1 MPRLDENR
9 RRLASRVLLVL
20 AIAATFFG
28 VVLVATGGFST
39 RVYGIRVSAHGALR
53 PILFAVLCAALSFRL
68 RPAAQQ
74 DALIARGSRL
84 ADRLLPAVMPVSAAV
99 VLGLGL
105 WYGARSAGG
114 SDPYGY
120 ISQAQLWRAGD
131 LRVHQDFVASVP
143 WPNAD
148 WSFTPLGYRPS
159 TDHTLVPTYAPGLPL
174 LMTLFTA
181 VAGSCGPYLV
191 NPVCGALLVVLAYGI
206 GVRVSGRAVGAIAAL
221 LVASS
226 PTVLFM
232 MLWPMSDVPAAAF
245 WTASLLLA
253 CRSSIA
259 AVALSG
265 AAAGIAI
272 AIRPNLVPLALFPAL
287 IAAWPA
293 LRKYAQG
300 PALEL
305 KYAQG
310 AVFRTARWAALLRL
324 TAFGL
329 ACLPF
334 VLLVAWFYNNL
345 YGSPFQS
352 GYGSTD
358 SIFSSANLR
367 ANLARYPRWLWDTQG
382 PLVFLFVLSPFL
394 LPGPTADSR
403 WLRRILLAFA
413 GGVLASYLWY
423 LPFDAWWFLRFLLP
437 AFPVLFVLTADVVWH
452 GSRRFGVRTQIAAAI
467 AFTVIM
473 VNYAATRASE
483 LDVLGIGAGEQKY
496 ADVGRYLA
504 AKLPA
509 DAVVIAMQH
518 SGSIRHYSGRPTL
531 RYDSLDPDWLDRA
544 IAHLRSA
551 GQEPYLLLETFELPL
566 FRERFAGQK
575 SVAIVDAPPVA
586 LHVRSDVRL
595 YRTDGVSPPETPD
608 PIPLTAGCR

>member
-9 RRLASRVLLVL
+9 RRLASRGLLAL
-20 AIAATFFG
+20 AVAATVLG

-39 RVYGIRVSAHGALR
+39 RIYGIRLSAHGALR

-68 RPAAQQ
+68 RPPAEQ
-74 DALIARGSRL
+74 DALIAGGSLL

-131 LRVHQDFVASVP
+131 LRVHQDFVASMP
-143 WPNAD
+143 WPNVD

-191 NPVCGALLVVLAYGI
+191 NPVCGALLVILAYGI

-232 MLWPMSDVPAAAF
+232 MLWPMSDVPAAVF

-253 CRSSIA
+253 CRSSFTGL
-259 AVALSG
+259 ALSG

-287 IAAWPA
+287 IAVWPA
-293 LRKYAQG
+293 LALKYAQG
-300 PALEL
+300 PVL
-305 KYAQG
+305 
-310 AVFRTARWAALLRL
+310 RTAVLRL

-334 VLLVAWFYNNL
+334 VLLVAWFYDNL

-382 PLVFLFVLSPFL
+382 PLVFLFVLSPL
-394 LPGPTADSR
+394 LPPGPNPHSR
-403 WLRRILLAFA
+403 WLRRILFAFA
-413 GGVLASYLWY
+413 GSVLACYLWY

-437 AFPVLFVLTADVVWH
+437 AFPVLFVLAADVVWH

-509 DAVVIAMQH
+509 NAVVIAMQH

-531 RYDSLDPDWLDRA
+531 RYDSLDPEWLDRA

-551 GQEPYLLLETFELPL
+551 GYEPYLLLEKFEVPI
-566 FRERFAGQK
+566 FRERFAAQQ
-575 SVAIVDAPPVA
+575 SVAILDARPLA
-586 LHVRSDVRL
+586 LHQRSEVRL

-608 PIPLTAGCR
+608 PIPLTSGCR